1 MISRESRIVVFPN
14 FHPEISF
21 PSRIPSVRVIHKHFH
36 FVEKRVRCINRLT
49 QKRGMVKKK
58 KKEKTEREREREE
71 KDRSERKKEEIEG
84 GKLES

>member
-1 MISRESRIVVFPN
+1 M
-14 FHPEISF
+14 
-21 PSRIPSVRVIHKHFH
+21 
-36 FVEKRVRCINRLT
+36 EKRVRCINRLT